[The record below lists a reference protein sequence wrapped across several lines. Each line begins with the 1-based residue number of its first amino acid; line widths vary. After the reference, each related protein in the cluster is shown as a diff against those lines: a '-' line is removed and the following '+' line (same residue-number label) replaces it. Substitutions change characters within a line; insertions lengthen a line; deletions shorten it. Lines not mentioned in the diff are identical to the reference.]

1 MNVELSK
8 KDLEL
13 IDMLLSK
20 EEGMTHVEIH
30 HCFSHDYKNFLKER
44 EKTHWRSSNPHK
56 ECVGYHQ
63 GIIRIWT
70 EAEKGDA

>member
-8 KDLEL
+8 EDLKL

-20 EEGMTHVEIH
+20 EEGMTRVEIH

-44 EKTHWRSSNPHK
+44 EKHIGDLLKRIKDALTTIK
-56 ECVGYHQ
+56 E
-63 GIIRIWT
+63 
-70 EAEKGDA
+70 